1 MFKRLLALL
10 FLGAVI
16 AVMIAASVTLA
27 PLTRARAEI
36 DSARAQALLPAQVR
50 EAEAAADIA
59 EEQARIHAEGAA
71 FWRAFWGD
79 ALRHVRGVTVITLYG
94 VMALALAAL
103 AAPVAYVWLLT
114 LARAPMIWPDAR
126 GNLPIAPGNP
136 ILLDAEKALTL
147 ATNAQIAAAIVGA
160 MRAQGDAATAQ
171 SIGQSVSQALVSL
184 TDTLGARQARAIAT
198 PDRRWIHPRA
208 APEIAEDDG
217 KDWASDMIQFIRRG
231 AVAGFGRR
239 EWAGTTLP
247 SGRACT
253 PVIWAAMRDDLLT
266 ARVARQDGRGQVTL
280 AVEVPEALVRL
291 ELA

>member
-1 MFKRLLALL
+1 MAAL
-10 FLGAVI
+10 
-16 AVMIAASVTLA
+16 AASVTLG
-27 PLTRARAEI
+27 PLTRARAVT
-36 DSARAQALLPAQVR
+36 DSARATALLPAQVR
-50 EAEAAADIA
+50 ISETEAQIA
-59 EEQARIHAEGAA
+59 EEHAATEAQSEIFLRA
-71 FWRAFWGD
+71 FWRD
-79 ALRHVRGVTVITLYG
+79 ALRHVRGVTILALYG
-94 VMALALAAL
+94 TLALALTAL
-103 AAPVAYVWLLT
+103 TAPVAYIWLLT
-114 LARAPMIWPDAR
+114 FSRAPLVWPDAR

-160 MRAQGDAATAQ
+160 MRASGDAATAQ
-171 SIGQSVSQALVSL
+171 SIGQSVSAALVSL

-198 PDRRWIHPRA
+198 PDRRWIHPKA
-208 APEIAEDDG
+208 APEVAEDDG

-239 EWAGTTLP
+239 EWAGKTLP

-280 AVEVPEALVRL
+280 AVEVPEALARL
-291 ELA
+291 ELV